1 MEQQGE
7 GYFSPL
13 SLYRVSVIFKK
24 SATKLKSHPWYFVG
38 PSHAAKTTLSNCIEN
53 CTSGDC
59 GGILHQ
65 NIVNK

>member
-38 PSHAAKTTLSNCIEN
+38 HAAKTTLSNCIEN
-53 CTSGDC
+53 RTSGVC
-59 GGILHQ
+59 GGVLH
-65 NIVNK
+65 